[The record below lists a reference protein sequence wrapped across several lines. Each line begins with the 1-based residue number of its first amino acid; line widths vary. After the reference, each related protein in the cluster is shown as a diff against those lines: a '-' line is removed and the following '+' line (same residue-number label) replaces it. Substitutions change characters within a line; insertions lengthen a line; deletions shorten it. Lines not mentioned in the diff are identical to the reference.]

1 MQIIGKTSIDFVG
14 NRWKLFAVSIF
25 LVAAS
30 AVSLAKRGLVLGIDF
45 TGGTVIQLAF
55 EKAIALGDL
64 RKAIEAAGEPDAS
77 LQSFPKTNAFSIRLK
92 TSLEANAAD
101 IEKVLAGVQKEVG
114 DNKFRVESQEYVGP
128 AVGKHLYRQALWAII
143 LSLLGIIVY
152 IAFRFENPIWGVAG
166 VIAIGHDVLA
176 TLGLFS
182 ITGCEVDLLIV
193 SALLTIAGYSIN
205 DTIVIFD
212 RMRELMKLYRHDPL
226 DATINRAVNETLSRT
241 IITNGTIFTV
251 VLILFLLGGKV
262 IHNFAMAMVFG
273 AVVGTYSTIAI
284 ASPLVYEWY
293 HRTRRPSQPPPQFGR
308 PGGKG
313 IGKPRRA

>member
-1 MQIIGKTSIDFVG
+1 MQFIGKTTIDFVG
-14 NRWKLFAVSIF
+14 NRWKLFLLSGF
-25 LVAAS
+25 LVGGS
-30 AVSLAKRGLVLGIDF
+30 IVSLATRGLVFGIDF
-45 TGGTVIQLAF
+45 TGGTVVQVTF
-55 EKAIALGDL
+55 EKPMNLGDL
-64 RKAIEAAGEPDAS
+64 RKAVEESGIPDAS
-77 LQSFPKTNAFSIRLK
+77 LQSFPKTNTFSIRMK
-92 TSLEANAAD
+92 SGEEASAAD
-101 IEKVLAGVQKEVG
+101 IEVQVAAIQKAVG
-114 DNKFRVESQEYVGP
+114 ENKFRIESQEFVGP
-128 AVGKHLYRQALWAII
+128 AVGKHLYRQALWAIV

-166 VIAIGHDVLA
+166 VVAIGHDVLA

-182 ITGCEVDLLIV
+182 VTGCEVDLLIV

-212 RMRELMKLYRHDPL
+212 RMRELMKLYRHEPL

-241 IITNGTIFTV
+241 IITNGTVFTV

-284 ASPLVYEWY
+284 ASPMVFEWY
-293 HRTRRPSQPPPQFGR
+293 VRMKRPGSSPQPAGR
-308 PGGKG
+308 PAGKA
-313 IGKPRRA
+313 RR